1 MCCCYTSS
9 KRTGFNLRDILLQQG
24 LSQERDESLNRQN
37 IQAQFTMNYSD
48 FQLLVTADKKIRASS
63 EQGEVSGELRLEMN
77 DIMLSLELIELK
89 KTNTNLLK
97 GLGSKLYQALFPSKI
112 HSHLRATIASAEARE
127 CNVRLRLIFESPE
140 LAALPW
146 ELLYDECTN
155 TFLGNNTQTVLSR
168 YIDVPLQKR
177 DLKTATKPLKI
188 LLVISSPTNLAKLDT
203 AGEERLIRE
212 ALEKHINARN
222 IELDVLPEATIRNIN
237 QKLREKPYNVFHFI
251 GHGEFKDNKGF
262 IALVDESNKSRLL
275 DEEGFAN
282 FFLGDRNLGLIVLN
296 SCRGAEVSSNQ
307 VFSGLSPNLV
317 RRGIPAVIAMKYSIF
332 DNTAK
337 LFADEFYRT
346 LALGWPVDAA
356 IQTTRNVISMEVGL
370 DKRDFAT
377 PVLYMRSKD
386 GIIMSGFVGCNS
398 EYIESKSNQ
407 EFRRFNFEYNQLTS
421 PNFTKPYSSTNLE
434 FPNQSQFSRQQE
446 NLPIFSTPSQSTES
460 LEEQQDTKLIVPV
473 PSLPGTQTFEFTT
486 VMVDIQGKE
495 ISRRRGQAYYLT
507 EDLGNGVTLEMVYIP
522 GGIFLMGSPESKGKR
537 YSNERPQHLVTVKP
551 FLISKYPITQAQWRE
566 VAALSEVRQK
576 LKLRPSRQGG
586 KSHPVTKISWHD
598 AIEFCDRLSQKTGK
612 NYRLPTEAEWEY
624 ACRAGTTTPFHFGE
638 TIRSDLANYDGTC
651 TYHSEPQGINRAK
664 FIQVGSFTFANAF
677 GLFDMHGNVWE
688 WCIDYWHENYNN
700 APNTGDGWL
709 DSENN
714 FNRVMRGGSWINEP
728 FRCRSA
734 CRQIC
739 DVNHR
744 SDNTGLRVVRN
755 L

>member
-1 MCCCYTSS
+1 
-9 KRTGFNLRDILLQQG
+9 
-24 LSQERDESLNRQN
+24 
-37 IQAQFTMNYSD
+37 MNYLD

-63 EQGEVSGELRLEMN
+63 EQGEDTGELRLEMN
-77 DIMLSLELIELK
+77 RIKLSLKLIESRQ
-89 KTNTNLLK
+89 TDTDLLK
-97 GLGSKLYQALFPSKI
+97 ALGGELYQALFPSEI
-112 HSHLRATIASAEARE
+112 RSHLRATIAGANAHGD
-127 CNVRLRLIFESPE
+127 NVRLRLIFESPE

-146 ELLYDECTN
+146 EFLYDESTN

-177 DLKTATKPLKI
+177 DLKAATKPLKI

-212 ALEKHINARN
+212 ALENHINAGN
-222 IELDVLPEATIRNIN
+222 IELDVLQDATRRNIS

-251 GHGEFKDNKGF
+251 GHGKFENNKGF
-262 IALVDESNKSRLL
+262 IALVDESNKAKLL

-282 FFLGDRNLGLIVLN
+282 VFLGNRNLGLIVLN
-296 SCRGAEVSSNQ
+296 SCQGAEVSSNQ
-307 VFSGLSPNLV
+307 VFAGLSPNLV

-386 GIIMSGFVGCNS
+386 GIIMSGFVDCNS
-398 EYIESKSNQ
+398 EYIESKSKQ
-407 EFRRFNFEYNQLTS
+407 EIRGFNSEYNQLIS
-421 PNFTKPYSSTNLE
+421 PNFTKPYSSNNVE

-460 LEEQQDTKLIVPV
+460 WEERQNKMLVVAV

-495 ISRRRGQAYYLT
+495 ISRRRGQAHYLK

-522 GGIFLMGSPESKGKR
+522 GGTFLMGSPESKGKR
-537 YSNERPQHLVTVKP
+537 YSNERPQHSVTVKP

-566 VAALSEVRQK
+566 VASLTEARQK
-576 LKLRPSRQGG
+576 LRLRPSPHGG
-586 KSHPVTKISWHD
+586 KSHPVTQISWFD
-598 AIEFCDRLSQKTGK
+598 AVEFCEFLSQKTGK

-651 TYHSEPQGINRAK
+651 TYHSEPEGINRAK
-664 FIQVGSFTFANAF
+664 SIQVGSFPFANAF
-677 GLFDMHGNVWE
+677 GLFDIHGNVWE
-688 WCIDYWHENYNN
+688 WCIDHWHENYNN
-700 APNTGDGWL
+700 GPNTGDAWL

-734 CRQIC
+734 SRQIC